1 MPEKSS
7 PPFAFLGG
15 HLALDFAN
23 TVDRRASNDPKDG
36 VASYS
41 DLVAWATQAGIV
53 NDPQAAYLE
62 QAQAARL
69 EEAAV
74 ALRMAWE
81 LREAI
86 YRLVAAR
93 IAGQQPAAADIVVL
107 NRVLREGLFRL
118 KVAPAESTFALQ
130 WTPDDLLEW
139 PLWSVAWT
147 AAQLLVSRDLAR
159 AKQCASTDGCGRLFL
174 DQSKNLSRRWCAMRD
189 CGNLAKARKYRER
202 KRRSVR
208 RE

>member
-1 MPEKSS
+1 MPERSS

-23 TVDRRASNDPKDG
+23 TVDQRASSDPKDG
-36 VASYS
+36 VTSYS
-41 DLVAWATQAGIV
+41 DLVAWAMQAGIV
-53 NDPQAAYLE
+53 NEPQAAYLE

-93 IAGQQPAAADIVVL
+93 IAGRQAVAADIEVL
-107 NRVLREGLFRL
+107 NRGLREGLFRL
-118 KVAPAESTFALQ
+118 KVAPAESTFAIQ

-139 PLWSVAWT
+139 PLWSVAWA
-147 AAQLLVSRDLAR
+147 AAQLLVSQDLAR
-159 AKQCASTDGCGRLFL
+159 AKQCASTDGCGWLFL
-174 DQSKNLSRRWCAMRD
+174 DQSKNLSRRWCDMRG
-189 CGNLAKARKYRER
+189 CGNLAKARRYRER
-202 KRRSVR
+202 KRRSAR
-208 RE
+208 GE